1 MSDQL
6 YQLSQL
12 WLWLS
17 AGCWL
22 AMNGLLHGLILK
34 AEKQMANGDTSAQ
47 KRAEIGSGVLSLLF
61 ILTLILMI
69 FKPGF

>member
-1 MSDQL
+1 
-6 YQLSQL
+6 
-12 WLWLS
+12 
-17 AGCWL
+17 
-22 AMNGLLHGLILK
+22 MNGLLHGLILK